1 MLASP
6 VQWGMLIG
14 AVKTGFYALPMR
26 RLETSTAG
34 GVM

>member
-1 MLASP
+1 
-6 VQWGMLIG
+6 MLIG
-14 AVKTGFYALPMR
+14 AVKTGFYALAMR